1 MRYPLLVLLLLL
13 PLFAQAQL
21 RESFSD
27 GDFTQSPAWSGDISS
42 FIINGQSQLQSNG
55 PAVTGTTVQLVT
67 SSQAVTGTVWE
78 FWAELKLATSSGN
91 YADIYLLSDAADL
104 GSSNTSG
111 YFVRLGGTPDEVS
124 LFRKDGGKSPVYI
137 INGEDKTLG
146 SSTGNVVRVRV
157 SRSVADIW
165 QLDID
170 LSGTGQNYVSQG
182 TTTDSIY
189 KRSEYFGVL
198 LHYSSANSQ
207 KFSFDD
213 FTITDAQP
221 PVPDERQVISPQELT
236 LRFNEPLQPA
246 QAGDEANYTLNG
258 SQKPIIAEL
267 TEANT
272 VRLVFSRDF
281 SGGTNTL
288 SIAGLS
294 DLYGNVLTAPVE
306 VPFDFVLPAILPD
319 YNQLLITE
327 IMADE
332 APALG
337 LPPQEYIELY
347 NPTDQPL
354 SLQGIRLSDAT
365 STATFPDVQLQPK
378 AYAVLVPS
386 AQVERFSIYG
396 NVIGVSNFP
405 ELNNG
410 AEVLQLRRPDGSLI
424 YALSYSDAWYKDVAK
439 QEGGWSLEMID
450 VTNPCAGSSNWT
462 ASADP
467 RGGTPAQPNSVA
479 TANPDSTPPVVS
491 SVTAVTPTQV
501 LLRFSERLDSTQ
513 ATDIGNYSLSPY
525 MAITQVEVVGPLF
538 MEVML
543 QLSETLQERQ
553 LYTLNASGLTDC
565 SGNLSAP
572 QQAAFALPSAPEPGD
587 VVLNEILFNPRPNGV
602 DFVELVNRS
611 GKYID
616 LRNWQLANSRND
628 SVTGHRTITADHY
641 ILEPG
646 QYVVLTTNPENIRT
660 NYPAAPEK
668 AFLRMSALPSYPNEA
683 GTVVVLQ
690 PDGQVADRFSYDEEM
705 HFELIDD
712 VKGVSLERVRLEG
725 PSQASNFHSA
735 ASTVGL
741 ATPGYRNSQAQA
753 EVAARQSFQV
763 EPPVFSPDGDGH
775 EDFTTINYS
784 TAQTGFVANITVF
797 DAQGREIRRLARNEL
812 LAANGFF
819 QWDGLREDGA
829 KAAIGYYLFYIELF
843 DLNGQKREYKEKV
856 VVGGR
861 L

>member
-1 MRYPLLVLLLLL
+1 MRHPLLVLLLLL

-27 GDFTQSPAWSGDISS
+27 GDFTQSPAWSSDISS
-42 FIINGQSQLQSNG
+42 FIINEQGQLQSNG

-91 YADIYLLSDAADL
+91 YADIYLISDAADL
-104 GSSNTSG
+104 GNSSTSG

-213 FTITDAQP
+213 FTITDAHP
-221 PVPDERQVISPQELT
+221 PVPEKLQIINPQELT

-258 SQKPIIAEL
+258 SLKPVIAEL

-281 SGGTNTL
+281 SGGTNAL
-288 SIAGLS
+288 SISSLS
-294 DLYGNVLTAPVE
+294 DLYGNALAAPVE
-306 VPFDFVLPAILPD
+306 MTFDFVLPAMLPG

-327 IMADE
+327 IMANE
-332 APALG
+332 TPALG

-365 STATFPDVQLQPK
+365 STATFLDVQLLPK
-378 AYAVLVPS
+378 AYAVVVPNT
-386 AQVERFSIYG
+386 QVESFSIYG
-396 NVIGVSNFP
+396 NVIGISNFP
-405 ELNNG
+405 GLNNG
-410 AEVLQLRRPDGSLI
+410 GEVLQLRQPNGSLI
-424 YALSYSDAWYKDVAK
+424 YALNYSDAWYKDVAK

-462 ASADP
+462 ASVDP

-479 TANPDSTPPVVS
+479 AANPDNTPPVLA
-491 SVTAVTPTQV
+491 SVTAVTPTH
-501 LLRFSERLDSTQ
+501 LLLHFSERLDSTQ
-513 ATDIGNYSLSPY
+513 ATPIGNYSLDPY
-525 MAITQVEVVGPLF
+525 MAITQVEVAGPLF
-538 MEVML
+538 MEVTL
-543 QLSETLQERQ
+543 QLAAPLQEQR
-553 LYTLNASGLTDC
+553 LYTLAVSGLTNC

-572 QQAAFALPSAPEPGD
+572 QRAAFALPSAPEAGD
-587 VVLNEILFNPRPNGV
+587 VVINEILFNPRPSGV

-616 LRNWQLANSRND
+616 LRNWQLANTRND
-628 SVTGHRTITADHY
+628 SVTGHRTITADPY

-668 AFLRMSALPSYPNEA
+668 AFLRMSALPSYPSEA

-690 PDGQVADRFSYDEEM
+690 PDGLVADRFSYDEDM

-712 VKGVSLERVRLEG
+712 AKGVSLERVRLEG
-725 PSQASNFHSA
+725 PTQASNFHSA
-735 ASTVGL
+735 ASTVGF

-753 EVAARQSFQV
+753 EVAARQAFLV
-763 EPPVFSPDGDGH
+763 EPPVFSPDGDGY

-861 L
+861 F